1 MLESAYLLSKIGA
14 DTAENE
20 RNFIKIGELSIL
32 AEDREIQCTGNSI
45 CQELANSKI
54 GKETDVFSR

>member
-45 CQELANSKI
+45 GQELAN
-54 GKETDVFSR
+54 